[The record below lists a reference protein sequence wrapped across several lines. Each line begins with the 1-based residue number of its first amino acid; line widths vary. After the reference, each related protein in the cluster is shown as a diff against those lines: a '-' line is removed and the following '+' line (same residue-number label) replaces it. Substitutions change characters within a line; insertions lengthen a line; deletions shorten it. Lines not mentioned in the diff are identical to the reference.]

1 VERASHIFS
10 DHDEALWFVD
20 VYSYL
25 ALSSLLQQLLIK
37 NRLETMRTMS
47 TGKHVLHFCRLNL
60 IRNQRHI
67 IVVQVQASRS
77 SSHRSFATKANT
89 SASISGT
96 DDEGTHG
103 QECDHRV
110 RSLYDSS
117 TDWKDWFSAA
127 EYTSP
132 WENENSWLDHN
143 PVSLD
148 FAPADYATRHLVQL
162 LQELFH
168 AGQPLTDD
176 RITTERC
183 NHALQLLLEMNEIQG
198 RAFRADAILQTMEL
212 FDTYHSSTIVDADPE
227 SSSSSLRQQQR
238 QRLQPR
244 KLSLEIPKPNRYTY
258 NTLLQLYART
268 RGSREIPLRCQ
279 ALVQKM
285 EWRYRVLGELDMKPH
300 VFHWVQV
307 LLAWKECTDWDKAA
321 HAAKIFLEKRAEGL
335 VDVTAYITLLR
346 ICGHNHANDK
356 AALLG
361 ANVAVKL
368 WQVVMEEESEH
379 AAGGPTVEDLP
390 SHFYGHFLQAIR
402 SLPPGSMREY
412 YFDSCYAAACKHGK
426 VNDVIINEFIVHVNS
441 PKVFGQWLAPYK
453 DRIRGKP
460 LKQAVG
466 ILFRCIPVEWKAR
479 ADLR

>member
-1 VERASHIFS
+1 MA
-10 DHDEALWFVD
+10 
-20 VYSYL
+20 
-25 ALSSLLQQLLIK
+25 
-37 NRLETMRTMS
+37 
-47 TGKHVLHFCRLNL
+47 TGRHVLHICRSNL
-60 IRNQRHI
+60 IRKQRHI
-67 IVVQVQASRS
+67 SALHEASSQRP
-77 SSHRSFATKANT
+77 FATNANANY
-89 SASISGT
+89 SMIAAST
-96 DDEGTHG
+96 DDEGSHSHV
-103 QECDHRV
+103 QEYDHRV
-110 RSLYDSS
+110 RSLYDNS

-132 WENENSWLDHN
+132 WENENSWLDQY

-168 AGQPLTDD
+168 AGRPLTYD

-183 NHALQLLLEMNEIQG
+183 NHALQLLLKMNEIQG

-212 FDTYHSSTIVDADPE
+212 FDTYQASTIVGADPASLP
-227 SSSSSLRQQQR
+227 SSSRQQR
-238 QRLQPR
+238 QRQH
-244 KLSLEIPKPNRYTY
+244 KLPLEIPKPNRFTY

-279 ALVQKM
+279 ALVEKM

-300 VFHWVQV
+300 AFHWDQV

-321 HAAKIFLEKRAEGL
+321 HAAKIFLEKRSEGL

-346 ICGHNHANDK
+346 ICGHDHANEK

-368 WQVVMEEESEH
+368 WQVVMEETDGSH
-379 AAGGPTVEDLP
+379 SVPSVGPTVEDLP

-402 SLPPGSMREY
+402 CLPTGRMRDY
-412 YFDSCYAAACKHGK
+412 YFDACFAAARKNGK
-426 VNDVIINEFIVHVNS
+426 VNAVIINEFIVHVNS
-441 PKVFGQWLAPYK
+441 PKVFFGQWLAPYK
-453 DRIRGKP
+453 DRVRGKP
-460 LKQAVG
+460 PKQAAG
-466 ILFRCIPVEWKAR
+466 ILFECIPAEWKAR